1 MDHNKGIYWYQGM
14 FMQPQ
19 HFQLASLH
27 EQFRNKPVFETGLPH
42 FWGAGALDIATGAI
56 ASQTI
61 EVRSARLIFPDRTY
75 VEYPGNAVL
84 APRSFDAASIGEG
97 RALTVYLGVRKFAAE
112 GNNVTL
118 CDSADAAAGVQT
130 RFASLE
136 QAADVPDLHSNG
148 PAAPVHTLLHVLKIF
163 FEGETANLGQYDLIP
178 IAQLARI
185 GDTVTL
191 SERFIAPGYALSGS
205 DTLLRI
211 VREIRD
217 DVVGRAHHLQE
228 FKNPRELQ
236 KAEFDPG
243 YMTLLLA
250 MRTLSRAAPR
260 LVHLTQTPN
269 VHPWHV
275 YGELRSLVGE
285 LSAFSERFDMLG
297 DAQDGTPGL
306 PPYDHTDLWNC
317 FSRAQ
322 ALIGFLL
329 GEIAI
334 GPEHLAVLEYR
345 DGMYAG
351 DLPRAF
357 FDRRNRFYLVL
368 RTDQQPPAHVVDG
381 ALHDAR
387 LANAADVTRL
397 VAHALPGL
405 ELIHLPNAPQG
416 MPRRASS
423 NYFRIE
429 QVSELWDAVER
440 DENIALQWPDAPQ
453 DLRAEIVVLRR

>member
-1 MDHNKGIYWYQGM
+1 MDHNKGIYWHQGM

-19 HFQLASLH
+19 HFQLAALH
-27 EQFRNKPVFETGLPH
+27 EQSRNKPVFETGLPH
-42 FWGAGALDIATGAI
+42 FWGVGALDIAAGAI
-56 ASQTI
+56 ARQTI
-61 EVRSARLIFPDRTY
+61 EVRSARLIFPDHTY
-75 VEYPGNAVL
+75 VEFPGNGVL
-84 APRSFDAASIGEG
+84 APRSFDASSIGEG
-97 RALTVYLGVRKFAAE
+97 RTLTVYLGVRKLAAE

-118 CDSADAAAGVQT
+118 CESLDAAAAVQT
-130 RFASLE
+130 RYASLQHPPE
-136 QAADVPDLHSNG
+136 VPDLHSNG

-178 IAQLARI
+178 IAQLARM

-191 SERFIAPGYALSGS
+191 SDRFVPPCHALSGS

-217 DVVGRAHHLQE
+217 DVVGRAHQLQE
-228 FKNPRELQ
+228 LKNPRELQ

-243 YMTLLLA
+243 YMMLLLA
-250 MRTLSRAAPR
+250 MRTLSRAAPS
-260 LVHLTQTPN
+260 LVHLAQTAT
-269 VHPWHV
+269 VHPWHL
-275 YGELRSLVGE
+275 YGELRRLVGE

-297 DAQDGTPGL
+297 EAQDGTPGL
-306 PPYDHTDLWNC
+306 PSYDHTDLYTC

-322 ALIGFLL
+322 VLIGFLL
-329 GEIAI
+329 AEIAT
-334 GPEHLAVLEYR
+334 GPEHLTVLDYR
-345 DGMYAG
+345 DGMFAG
-351 DLPRAF
+351 DLPRSF

-368 RTDQQPPAHVVDG
+368 RTEQLAAQVVDG

>member
-1 MDHNKGIYWYQGM
+1 MEHNKGVYWYQGM

-19 HFQLASLH
+19 HFQLASQH
-27 EQFRNKPVFETGLPH
+27 EQFRIKPVVETGLPH

-61 EVRSARLIFPDRTY
+61 EVRSAKLVFPDRTY
-75 VEYPGNAVL
+75 VEFPGNVVL
-84 APRSFDAASIGEG
+84 APRAFDAASIGEG
-97 RALTVYLGVRKFAAE
+97 RALTVYLGVRKLAAE
-112 GNNVTL
+112 GKNVTM
-118 CDSADAAAGVQT
+118 CASADEAAAAPT
-130 RFASLE
+130 RYASL
-136 QAADVPDLHSNG
+136 QNPADVPDLHSDG
-148 PAAPVHTLLHVLKIF
+148 PAAPVHTLLHVLKVF
-163 FEGETANLGQYDLIP
+163 FEGETVNLGQYDLIP

-191 SERFIAPGYALSGS
+191 SERFIAPGYALAGS

-217 DVVGRAHHLQE
+217 DVVGRAHHLHE

-243 YMTLLLA
+243 YMMLLLA
-250 MRTLSRAAPR
+250 MRTLSRAAPK
-260 LVHLTQTPN
+260 LVHLTQTPG

-297 DAQDGTPGL
+297 EAADGTPGL
-306 PPYDHTDLWNC
+306 PAYDHTDLYNC

-334 GPEHLAVLEYR
+334 GPEHLAVLDYR
-345 DGMYAG
+345 DGMFAG
-351 DLPRAF
+351 ELPRAF

-368 RTDQQPPAHVVDG
+368 RTDQPAAQVVDG

-387 LANAADVTRL
+387 LANAADVRRL

-429 QVSELWDAVER
+429 QVSDLWDAVER

>member
-27 EQFRNKPVFETGLPH
+27 EQFRNKPVVESGLPH
-42 FWGAGALDIATGAI
+42 FWGAGALDIAAGAI

-61 EVRSARLIFPDRTY
+61 EVRSAKLIFPDRTY
-75 VEYPGNAVL
+75 VEFPGNAVL
-84 APRSFDAASIGEG
+84 APRSFDASSIGDG
-97 RALTVYLGVRKFAAE
+97 RALTVYLGVRKFDAA

-118 CDSADAAAGVQT
+118 CASADDAAAAST
-130 RFASLE
+130 RYATLE
-136 QAADVPDLHSNG
+136 RPDEVPDLHSNG
-148 PAAPVHTLLHVLKIF
+148 PAAPVHTLLHVLKVF

-178 IAQLARI
+178 VAQLTRI

-191 SERFIAPGYALSGS
+191 SERFIAPGYALGGS

-217 DVVGRAHHLQE
+217 DVVGRAHQLQE

-243 YMTLLLA
+243 YMMLLLA
-250 MRTLSRAAPR
+250 MRTLSRAAPG
-260 LVHLTQTPN
+260 LVHLTQTPT
-269 VHPWHV
+269 VHPWQV
-275 YGELRSLVGE
+275 YGALRGLVGE

-297 DAQDGTPGL
+297 EAADGTPGL
-306 PPYDHTDLWNC
+306 PAYDHTDLYNC

-329 GEIAI
+329 GEIAV
-334 GPEHLAVLEYR
+334 GPEHLAVLDYR
-345 DGMYAG
+345 DGMFAG

-368 RTDQQPPAHVVDG
+368 RTEQAAAQVVDG

-405 ELIHLPNAPQG
+405 ELIHMANAPQG